1 MAKKVSQIR
10 IINPVSEKPTKL
22 QPSVLYPQEEPVLR
36 GVSLGMLPRAEAR
49 LRLAQ
54 RRDAEQEREGGVLT
68 GVRKSDGG
76 EVVRAQVAQSM
87 GSGVTRVWV

>member
-1 MAKKVSQIR
+1 M
-10 IINPVSEKPTKL
+10 L
-22 QPSVLYPQEEPVLR
+22 
-36 GVSLGMLPRAEAR
+36 LPRAEAR
-49 LRLAQ
+49 LRLAR

-87 GSGVTRVWV
+87 GSGVAWVWVRRAPWALPPNSYAVRRADMFPDL